1 MEEIEMP
8 KVTLTPNFIKNDLIC
23 PNNMRRIEFCD
34 TLIPGHYVE
43 VRSTAQGQ
51 GTHYL
56 RYKDPNGKTCHQKL
70 GRTCDLSLKEARGE
84 AKRLRAEI
92 QLGANPRA
100 ETRTKKAIMS
110 WSDFFTNRY
119 LPHAKQHK
127 RSWANDDEMNRL
139 RINDRFGHL
148 RLNQISKHQVQQF
161 HSELREFGLAPA
173 TCDHHLKLIR
183 QALNLAVDWEL
194 LKENPAARVKQ
205 FNEDNREERLMTD
218 NELQRLMAALAKK
231 PDSTAYH
238 VIKFL
243 LLTGARVNEALHA
256 RWMDIDRE
264 NRTWLI
270 QATNSKSKRRRAVP
284 LNDSAL
290 DILDSLSTEGKSE
303 WLFTSSRGGGRLTA
317 INKVWQRLRVDAGIP
332 HVRLHDLRHQYAS
345 FLVNSGRTL
354 YEVQQILGHSDP
366 TVTQRYAHLSTRTLH
381 EAADAA
387 SQAIRDSAA

>member
-1 MEEIEMP
+1 MP
-8 KVTLTPNFIKNDLIC
+8 ATVLTDKFVKTGLIC
-23 PNNMRRIEFCD
+23 PLGKNQIEYTD
-34 TLIPGHYVE
+34 ADRTGLYIE
-43 VRSTAQGQ
+43 VRATSPGQ
-51 GTHYL
+51 GTYWF
-56 RYKDPNGKTCHQKL
+56 RYKDDSGKTARVKI
-70 GRTCDLSLKEARGE
+70 GRTPDISIRD
-84 AKRLRAEI
+84 AKAKVKTLRAET
-92 QLGANPRA
+92 QLGGDPAA
-100 ETRTKKAIMS
+100 EKREKKQVITWNA
-110 WSDFFTNRY
+110 FFDEWY

-127 RSWANDDEMNRL
+127 RSWANDMEMHRL
-139 RINDRFGHL
+139 RISERFGRL
-148 RLNQISKHQVQQF
+148 RLDQIRKQQVQQF
-161 HSELREFGLAPA
+161 HSELKESGLAPA

-194 LKENPAARVKQ
+194 IKVNPVAGIKLFHA
-205 FNEDNREERLMTD
+205 DNREERLMSD
-218 NELQRLMAALAKK
+218 EELQRLLACLDRKQ
-231 PDSTAYH
+231 DSTAYQ
-238 VIKFL
+238 VVKFL

-256 RWMDIDRE
+256 RWVDIDRE

-270 QATNSKSKRRRAVP
+270 QATNSKSKRRRGVP
-284 LNDSAL
+284 LNDAAL

-387 SQAIRDSAA
+387 SQAIRDSTA

>member
-1 MEEIEMP
+1 
-8 KVTLTPNFIKNDLIC
+8 VAGIKL
-23 PNNMRRIEFCD
+23 F
-34 TLIPGHYVE
+34 
-43 VRSTAQGQ
+43 
-51 GTHYL
+51 
-56 RYKDPNGKTCHQKL
+56 
-70 GRTCDLSLKEARGE
+70 
-84 AKRLRAEI
+84 
-92 QLGANPRA
+92 
-100 ETRTKKAIMS
+100 
-110 WSDFFTNRY
+110 
-119 LPHAKQHK
+119 HA
-127 RSWANDDEMNRL
+127 
-139 RINDRFGHL
+139 
-148 RLNQISKHQVQQF
+148 
-161 HSELREFGLAPA
+161 
-173 TCDHHLKLIR
+173 
-183 QALNLAVDWEL
+183 
-194 LKENPAARVKQ
+194 
-205 FNEDNREERLMTD
+205 DNREERLMTD
-218 NELQRLMAALAKK
+218 EELQRLLACLDRKQ
-231 PDSTAYH
+231 DSTAYQV
-238 VIKFL
+238 VIFL

-256 RWMDIDRE
+256 RWVDIDRE

-290 DILDSLSTEGKSE
+290 DVLDSLSTESKSE